1 MFFPDVH
8 FLICC
13 LCLMHDKSAAASFM
27 WSQFYLIS
35 ISSFLFFFFFFL
47 SSLFLRSRLFLPA
60 LSALPFID
68 CIFCLLYNTYS
79 AWNITSRGRHCA
91 TTLRLGRDFSRE
103 RERSRINAIRHAQLS
118 LRRGINAPGDGC
130 FDSRYWNSIDGE
142 EILIISALRFRT
154 PDGETGGKETCSKVK
169 IIHEREAVA
178 I

>member
-8 FLICC
+8 FFICC

-60 LSALPFID
+60 SSALPFID

-91 TTLRLGRDFSRE
+91 ATLRLVRDFSRE
-103 RERSRINAIRHAQLS
+103 RER
-118 LRRGINAPGDGC
+118 
-130 FDSRYWNSIDGE
+130 
-142 EILIISALRFRT
+142 
-154 PDGETGGKETCSKVK
+154 
-169 IIHEREAVA
+169 ERELMQSGTRNSLSVA
-178 I
+178 ELMHLATAALTVVIEIPSMARKF